1 MTPYPHLFS
10 PLDIGPVTSRNR
22 LFQTCHT
29 KLFGQDATDSQRTVD
44 YYAERAR
51 GGAGLLFTDARN
63 VHPTST
69 IGLPRYA
76 YGYLPGSEVSARR
89 LTDAI
94 HEHGALAFTQ
104 LSHAGLNGAGD
115 FADDLRVLW
124 GPSALKS
131 PVHGETAKAMEQ
143 EDIDELIATWVRT
156 AELCREGGFDGIE
169 IHLAHSYLLHQFLSP
184 IFNHRTDEYG
194 GSWENRTR
202 LPFAVIDA
210 VRAATGRDWAIGVRL
225 SLTDFIDGALDV
237 DDAVR
242 LAREL
247 EARGGIDFINVSA
260 AVYHN
265 LSRAAAPSD
274 APDGYLVEMT
284 AQVKQAVE
292 RIPVFTVGGITDPAH
307 AERIV
312 ASGQADMVAMTR
324 PMIADPELANK
335 AREGRD
341 DEIVRCVRSN
351 QGCMGR
357 VIRGLPASCTVNPA
371 AGREARL
378 GEQTLVRA
386 ATPGRWLVVGGGPAG
401 MRAAATLARR
411 GHAVTLLEREA
422 KLGGQVNLL
431 LRTPGR
437 DTFAAIVA
445 NLATALDKRGVEVR
459 LGEAATAETV
469 VDHGADG
476 VVLATGARPSSTG
489 YSSFNPLAERFAGI
503 ERDDVLSPWDV
514 LLERVE
520 IGRRVVVL
528 DDDGSRYSAGVAEVL
543 LDRGHEVEL
552 LCPFPML
559 FPGTV
564 GTQDMGE
571 LYGRLM
577 GKGLRHR
584 TGWWGFGFDGTAVQ
598 AANLFTQRP
607 EAIAADAVVL
617 AIGREAEDDLYREL
631 KGRVAQLHRI
641 GDCVAPR
648 KLDQAIY
655 EGELA
660 GREQWSWDERAIDD
674 GTLER
679 WREVPAGAV
688 A

>member
-1 MTPYPHLFS
+1 MSRYPHLFS

-29 KLFGQDATDSQRTVD
+29 KLYGQYGTDSQRTVD

-76 YGYLPGSEVSARR
+76 YGYLPASRDSARR

-124 GPSALKS
+124 GPSAIKS
-131 PVHGETAKAMEQ
+131 PVHGETAKAMEP
-143 EDIDELIATWVRT
+143 EDIEELIASWVRT
-156 AELCREGGFDGIE
+156 AELTREGGFDGIE

-184 IFNHRTDEYG
+184 LFNHRTDEYG
-194 GSWENRTR
+194 GSWENRMR
-202 LPFAVIDA
+202 LPLEVIAA
-210 VRAATGRDWAIGVRL
+210 VRAATGHDWAIGVRL

-247 EARGGIDFINVSA
+247 EARADIDFINVSA

-284 AQVKQAVE
+284 ARVKQAVE
-292 RIPVFTVGGITDPAH
+292 RVPVFTVGGITDPAH

-312 ASGQADMVAMTR
+312 AGGQADMVAMTR
-324 PMIADPELANK
+324 PLIADPELPNK

-341 DEIVRCVRSN
+341 EDIVRCVRSN

-357 VIRGLPASCTVNPA
+357 VMRGLPASCTVNPA

-378 GEQTLVRA
+378 GERTLIRA
-386 ATPGRWLVVGGGPAG
+386 ESPGRWLVVGGGPAG

-411 GHAVTLLEREA
+411 GHTVTLLEREPQ
-422 KLGGQVNLL
+422 LGGQVNLL

-437 DTFAAIVA
+437 DPFAAIVR
-445 NLATALDKRGVEVR
+445 NLTTAMERRGVTVE
-459 LGEAATAETV
+459 LGVAATADAVSERE
-469 VDHGADG
+469 ADG
-476 VVLATGARPSSTG
+476 VVLATGARPSRTG
-489 YSSFNPLAERFAGI
+489 YSSFNPLAPTFAGI

-514 LLERVE
+514 LLERAE

-528 DDDGSRYSAGVAEVL
+528 DDDGTRYSAGVAEVL
-543 LDRGHEVEL
+543 LDRGHDVEL
-552 LCPFPML
+552 LCPFPAL
-559 FPGTV
+559 LPGTV

-571 LYGRLM
+571 LYARLL
-577 GKGLRHR
+577 GKGLRYR
-584 TGWWGFGFDGTAVQ
+584 TGWWGFGFDGATLQ
-598 AANLFTQRP
+598 AANLFTRQP

-617 AIGREAEDDLYREL
+617 AIGREAEDDLYHEL
-631 KGRVAQLHRI
+631 KGRVANLHRI

-660 GREQWSWDERAIDD
+660 GREQWTFAEREIAD
-674 GTLER
+674 GALER
-679 WREVPAGAV
+679 WREQPVEALA
-688 A
+688 